1 MSSLLQSTD
10 GAQKKWVDSISTA
23 LLHALGNLHVQLFVP
38 AKGTLEKSSSDIQD
52 VARPPFCMPSS
63 HDAKKRQG
71 HSLEEALMVESLGIA
86 STCIFD
92 HHNGSQDSTI
102 DVSWHRSFRFQLFSM
117 SHFLVM
123 QTTSAKHWNRQK
135 QSTTSQNQL
144 QNSHGHSQFF

>member
-1 MSSLLQSTD
+1 MVQCSHNGQEEQPEAMSSLLQSTD

-86 STCIFD
+86 STRILTTTMGLKTPQLMCR
-92 HHNGSQDSTI
+92 GTEASDSNC
-102 DVSWHRSFRFQLFSM
+102 FQ
-117 SHFLVM
+117 
-123 QTTSAKHWNRQK
+123 
-135 QSTTSQNQL
+135 
-144 QNSHGHSQFF
+144 